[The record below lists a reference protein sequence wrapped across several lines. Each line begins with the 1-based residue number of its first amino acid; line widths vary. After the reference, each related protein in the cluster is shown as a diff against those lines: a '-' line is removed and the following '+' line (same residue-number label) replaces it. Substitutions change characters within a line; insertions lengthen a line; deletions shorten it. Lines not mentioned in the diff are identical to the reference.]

1 MVKLIKFG
9 GVQSENNHLSM
20 RTSFDRY
27 SEMNITRFSMP
38 ASKLSVFFLN
48 LLSNFPMLLKCPCEI
63 FSSPDLFW
71 IVVMWTFS
79 FFFFLFFTDIYR
91 SKPN

>member
-27 SEMNITRFSMP
+27 SKMNITTARFSMP

-48 LLSNFPMLLKCPCEI
+48 
-63 FSSPDLFW
+63 
-71 IVVMWTFS
+71 
-79 FFFFLFFTDIYR
+79 
-91 SKPN
+91 